1 MKYTKSIQKPTQ
13 RNIIKK
19 KKINNNIDL
28 KTNGQFLLIAL
39 ESKSITPNELKTL
52 YAIINKALKK
62 QNTFQFN
69 AFPHFNWSKKPIEI
83 RMGRGKG
90 AISTELYKSQIG
102 FPIFSLKTSQKK
114 EIVMA
119 ALRQCQYKLNLKT
132 KIITNPFI
140 F

>member
-1 MKYTKSIQKPTQ
+1 MKYTKAIQKPTQ

-19 KKINNNIDL
+19 KKIINKINL
-28 KTNGQFLLIAL
+28 KSNAQFLLIAL
-39 ESKSITPNELKTL
+39 ESKSVKPEELKTL
-52 YAIINKALKK
+52 YYIINKALKK
-62 QNTFQFN
+62 QNTLKFD

-102 FPIFSLKTSQKK
+102 FPIFSLITSQKK
-114 EIVMA
+114 EIVLT
-119 ALRQCQYKLNLKT
+119 ALKQCQYKLNIKT
-132 KIITNPFI
+132 KIICNPFI